1 MIGGMGGGGGFGRAA
16 GGGGGGGNLNE
27 VPDIDGVTFNQRN
40 AQRALGYVR
49 PYTWQ
54 IFWALLLTTFGT
66 VMSLLGPYL
75 VKVAIDQYITAGNI
89 PGLSMI
95 IGITVAV
102 YLANFV
108 ATSRQIVIMSEIGQE
123 ILMTLRAQMFRHLQ
137 RLPMHYFN
145 TTPTGVTVSRLIN
158 DVLAM
163 NDVLT
168 NGLLSL
174 FTDIFLLIS
183 TVGIMIWLSPRLA
196 LVTSGIIPIMVI
208 AIWIFTQRAKI
219 AYRITRQTV
228 GAVAAGF
235 QENVDGV
242 RVVQAFAREDVNED
256 NFDRLNENNRV
267 ANVNANTLSS
277 GLMPVIE
284 FSNALATVAL
294 IWYGGSLVLSG
305 EVTLGVLVA
314 FLTYVTRFF
323 QPLRELTQ
331 FYNQLQAAMAGAE
344 KVFELL
350 DEPVTLDER
359 PDALTLTAVHGEV
372 EFRDVGFAYG
382 EKPVLQEIN
391 LTIPAG
397 TMTALVGHTG
407 AGKTT
412 ISALL
417 ARFYDP
423 VQGAVLLDGHDLR
436 DLSFETLRSEMA
448 LVLQDNF
455 LFAGSIADNIRYG
468 RPEATDAE
476 IADAA
481 KLVHAHEFIMRFPDG
496 YRTQVMERA
505 ANLSLGQRQL
515 IAIARAVLADP
526 RVLILDEAT
535 SNVDP
540 RTEVR
545 LQQALQTLLAGRTS
559 LVVAH
564 RLSTIRAADQVLVV
578 DGGRIVERGRHEEL
592 LQRHG
597 AYYRLY
603 QQQFAAP
610 DDAAA
615 VSSRYQDLTA
625 ETV

>member
-1 MIGGMGGGGGFGRAA
+1 MMAPQTGLRFRA
-16 GGGGGGGNLNE
+16 GGGGGGNLDG
-27 VPDIDGVTFNQRN
+27 VPDVDGVVFDKTLASRS
-40 AQRALGYVR
+40 LTYVR
-49 PYTWQ
+49 PYRGR
-54 IFWALLLTTFGT
+54 LLLALALTTLAT
-66 VMSLLGPYL
+66 AMTILGPYL
-75 VKVAIDQYITAGNI
+75 VKVAIDEHIAKGDI
-89 PGLSMI
+89 PGLTI
-95 IGITVAV
+95 ITLITIGV
-102 YLANFV
+102 YLINYA
-108 ATSRQIVIMSEIGQE
+108 ASARQIVIMSEVGQE

-137 RLPMHYFN
+137 RLPMGYFHKH
-145 TTPTGVTVSRLIN
+145 PTGVTVSRLIN

-163 NDVLT
+163 NEVLT

-174 FTDIFLLIS
+174 FTDLMLLLGTIC
-183 TVGIMIWLSPRLA
+183 VMLYLSPRLA
-196 LVTSGIIPIMVI
+196 LVTFGVMPLMVI
-208 AIWIFTQRAKI
+208 AIWIFTERAKV
-219 AYRITRQTV
+219 AYRRTRVTV

-242 RVVQAFAREDVNED
+242 RVVQAFSREAVNED
-256 NFDRLNENNRV
+256 QFDRLNEDNRQ

-284 FSNALATVAL
+284 FANALATVAVV
-294 IWYGGSLVLSG
+294 WYGGTLVLGQDES
-305 EVTLGVLVA
+305 VTLGVLVA

-359 PDALTLTAVHGEV
+359 PHPLELTNVRGDV
-372 EFRDVGFAYG
+372 EFKDVAFGYNYD
-382 EKPVLQEIN
+382 ERLVLKDIN
-391 LTIPAG
+391 FEIPAG

-423 VQGAVLLDGHDLR
+423 VKGAVLLDGHDLR
-436 DLSFETLRSEMA
+436 DLSFVTLRSSIA

-468 RPEATDAE
+468 KPEATDEEVEA
-476 IADAA
+476 AA
-481 KLVHAHEFIMRFPDG
+481 KLAHVHEIISRMANG
-496 YRTQVMERA
+496 YDTQVMERA

-540 RTEVR
+540 RTERR
-545 LQQALQTLLAGRTS
+545 LQEALHTLLAGRTS

-564 RLSTIRAADQVLVV
+564 RLSTIRAADQVLVI
-578 DGGRIVERGRHEEL
+578 DGGQIVERGRHEEL
-592 LQRHG
+592 LARRG
-597 AYYRLY
+597 AYYKLY
-603 QQQFAAP
+603 QNQFGSP
-610 DDAAA
+610 EEDAAA
-615 VSSRYQDLTA
+615 EQRVTSPSA
-625 ETV
+625 